1 MSIEIAPPI
10 APVKVASANEAAGAK
25 EKSTAPEKSQMADPA
40 GFMAILASLENT
52 SSVPLPDAS
61 APIAA
66 EAAMDLRAPEMS
78 GAAPQDATSLL
89 AQALQWAVPSDTLSA
104 EVEGLDGV
112 SAQVVG
118 AAVGVQGLSVIEAVP
133 KPQPGPLVIEAVPK
147 PQSGPLVIEA
157 AVTSELGQKSDGGL
171 HLDAVLDAKRII
183 VGSAAQ
189 RKELNDSMD
198 TAALQSLSGVEGTAP
213 ALDARRTDGRDV
225 KFSPAELTAKVV
237 PPAAGASASMVFG
250 TAKQEERGPLH
261 GLFQV
266 NHNHDVV
273 GLANPSGWIGS
284 GVGFATMSTPDAAV
298 ATTPSAIAQQVSYWI
313 SNDVQ
318 KAEMKLEGL
327 GDTPV
332 EVTISMNGNQAH
344 VAFRTDEVQARD
356 ALENA
361 SLQLKEMLQRDG
373 VVLSGMSVGTS
384 AGGETGSGAQQ
395 NPNARRGHVNVVA
408 MVDKPTRL
416 DGAKTGHTTVGRA
429 LDLFV

>member
-133 KPQPGPLVIEAVPK
+133 KPQPGPLVIEA
-147 PQSGPLVIEA
+147 

-183 VGSAAQ
+183 AGSASQ
-189 RKELNDSMD
+189 RKELKDSMD
-198 TAALQSLSGVEGTAP
+198 TAALQSLSGVEGTAQ

-327 GDTPV
+327 GDKPV

>member
-61 APIAA
+61 APIAV

-198 TAALQSLSGVEGTAP
+198 TAALQSLSGVEGTAQ

-250 TAKQEERGPLH
+250 TAK
-261 GLFQV
+261 
-266 NHNHDVV
+266 
-273 GLANPSGWIGS
+273 
-284 GVGFATMSTPDAAV
+284 
-298 ATTPSAIAQQVSYWI
+298 VSYWI

-327 GDTPV
+327 GDKPV

-416 DGAKTGHTTVGRA
+416 DGAKMGHTTVGRA

>member
-1 MSIEIAPPI
+1 MCIR
-10 APVKVASANEAAGAK
+10 
-25 EKSTAPEKSQMADPA
+25 D
-40 GFMAILASLENT
+40 
-52 SSVPLPDAS
+52 
-61 APIAA
+61 
-66 EAAMDLRAPEMS
+66 R
-78 GAAPQDATSLL
+78 
-89 AQALQWAVPSDTLSA
+89 
-104 EVEGLDGV
+104 
-112 SAQVVG
+112 
-118 AAVGVQGLSVIEAVP
+118 
-133 KPQPGPLVIEAVPK
+133 
-147 PQSGPLVIEA
+147 
-157 AVTSELGQKSDGGL
+157 
-171 HLDAVLDAKRII
+171 
-183 VGSAAQ
+183 
-189 RKELNDSMD
+189 
-198 TAALQSLSGVEGTAP
+198 
-213 ALDARRTDGRDV
+213 DARRTDGRDV

-250 TAKQEERGPLH
+250 TSKQEERGPLH

-327 GDTPV
+327 GDKPV